1 MKHAMALVLLA
12 AACGPSSTQLRQAE
26 TASYNAPFAEV
37 WSAVTEQLRRF
48 QLLVEEN
55 PVTGVAITEWRL
67 VERTGEDPAQSAAG
81 TDPSQ
86 TQTPTQTNQSR
97 GTMTY
102 IPGGNYLRYTARI
115 KGPPWKIVV
124 DGEAGEFR
132 PGFGTIIPYRHGVA
146 DEPTWLKAR
155 VDNMRVA
162 IHDHLKHYAVQ
173 TTSDEPAAPKKP
185 DATPWDGLAA
195 QQVIVAVHKAAKE
208 RSAAQVRE
216 HAIADLVWSASAP
229 PSADVA
235 AAMWSADPDTL
246 VRMAQTLE
254 AGCAASGDAVVC
266 PAGAPTDTSGGPH
279 AVFRRAGE
287 AWKLVLY
294 VAR

>member
-1 MKHAMALVLLA
+1 MKHATALVLLA
-12 AACGPSSTQLRQAE
+12 AACGPSSTQVRQAE
-26 TASYNAPFAEV
+26 ESAYNAPFAEV
-37 WSAVTEQLRRF
+37 WSAVTEELRKF
-48 QLLVEEN
+48 QLLTEEN

-67 VERTGEDPAQSAAG
+67 VERTGDEPSQSAAG
-81 TDPSQ
+81 PDPSQ
-86 TQTPTQTNQSR
+86 TQTNQNR

-115 KGPPWKIVV
+115 KGPPWKVVV
-124 DGEAGEFR
+124 DGEAGDFR
-132 PGFGTIIPYRHGVA
+132 PGYVSIIPYRHGVA
-146 DEPTWLKAR
+146 DEPTWLRAR
-155 VDNMRVA
+155 VDTMRIA
-162 IHDHLKHYAVQ
+162 IHEHLRHYAMK
-173 TTSDEPAAPKKP
+173 TTSDEPARPKPP
-185 DATPWDGLAA
+185 DATPWDGLPA
-195 QQVIVAVHKAAKE
+195 QAVIVAVHKAAKE

-216 HAIADLVWSASAP
+216 HAISDLVWSASAP

-235 AAMWSADPDTL
+235 AAMWSADPQTL
-246 VRMAQTLE
+246 VTMAQTLE